1 MEKDTKR
8 EHDRLCMC
16 VCDWFV
22 ARRTNMAAV
31 SWLNAHGT
39 ANSKYNEGVER
50 EDSNKGENE
59 SGTCGYNYERNKV
72 QCIVFQPLHTLSFQ

>member
-1 MEKDTKR
+1 
-8 EHDRLCMC
+8 MC

-22 ARRTNMAAV
+22 ARRTNMATV

-50 EDSNKGENE
+50 EDSIKERTRVALVDIIMKETKCSALFFNHYTLFRFNE
-59 SGTCGYNYERNKV
+59 SC
-72 QCIVFQPLHTLSFQ
+72 S